1 MFPVQRLQNLCER
14 STFSHLPSSIR
25 SRLFVVLNL
34 DKVKGTGL
42 KLCNIG
48 FNFKICFENSMI
60 YAFLLG
66 LDIRIPFLHELHLK
80 MTFNFSA
87 KLIYIFYII
96 TYPYIV
102 QSNIL

>member
-1 MFPVQRLQNLCER
+1 
-14 STFSHLPSSIR
+14 
-25 SRLFVVLNL
+25 
-34 DKVKGTGL
+34 
-42 KLCNIG
+42 
-48 FNFKICFENSMI
+48 MI